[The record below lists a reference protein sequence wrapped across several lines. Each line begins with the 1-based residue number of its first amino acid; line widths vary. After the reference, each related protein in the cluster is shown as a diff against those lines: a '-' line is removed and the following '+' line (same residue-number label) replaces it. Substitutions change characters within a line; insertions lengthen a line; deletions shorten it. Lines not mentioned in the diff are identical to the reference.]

1 MGWVPAAFF
10 ASHIDYDMRDGFS
23 SDGDLSS
30 NHTIKRRKSGDSS
43 INSFATRIVT
53 RFPSLSKHSRDR
65 KKLVNLTADKSIG
78 TSSPVTTL
86 SRSSSF
92 ARSFRTRSRVLSNP
106 VAMQQAP
113 VAISSIAEDEP
124 AHADVS
130 SMDYS
135 YEDGDA
141 GPPDPLIRASTPML
155 PPLMVDMPDKGFI
168 QSPLQSPTVA
178 PSAAFRSLTSTPT
191 PGATGFASPTLMSTP
206 SRGTLHGSPATPS
219 TPPSALPPILIA
231 DPNDEWAEKLGHA
244 NFDISPHPYMPKRYT
259 LASCKRL
266 LLDWEFARA
275 EYSKHLAR
283 TSNHFGPNSKTY
295 KLTEQKWATIDAEW
309 RRNNELASIRAVR
322 NGETPPGHTP
332 IEPAPVSKIPTL
344 DVSLNDGKFP
354 KLGDDDIVG
363 PMVQV
368 ASQSQL
374 KRKPSKS
381 AKFLSMIG
389 LRSDRR

>member
-1 MGWVPAAFF
+1 
-10 ASHIDYDMRDGFS
+10 MRDGFS
-23 SDGDLSS
+23 SDGELSS
-30 NHTIKRRKSGDSS
+30 DHNMKRRKSGDSS
-43 INSFATRIVT
+43 VNSFATRIVS

-65 KKLVNLTADKSIG
+65 KKLVNLTADKAIG
-78 TSSPVTTL
+78 TSSPMTTL

-92 ARSFRTRSRVLSNP
+92 ARSFRTRSRVLSSS
-106 VAMQQAP
+106 VVVQETP
-113 VAISSIAEDEP
+113 VAIASIAEDEP
-124 AHADVS
+124 VHADVS
-130 SMDYS
+130 SMDDS
-135 YEDGDA
+135 YDDDEG
-141 GPPDPLIRASTPML
+141 GRPDPLIRASTPLL
-155 PPLMVDMPDKGFI
+155 PPLMVDMPDKAFV

-178 PSAAFRSLTSTPT
+178 SSAGFRSLTSTPT
-191 PGATGFASPTLMSTP
+191 PGGTGLASPALLSTP
-206 SRGTLHGSPATPS
+206 SRGTVQGSSATPS
-219 TPPSALPPILIA
+219 PSPSELLPILIA

-244 NFDISPHPYMPKRYT
+244 NFDISPHPYMPKHCT

-283 TSNHFGPNSKTY
+283 TSTHFGPNSKTY
-295 KLTEQKWATIDAEW
+295 KLTEQKWATIDAQW
-309 RRNNELASIRAVR
+309 RRNNDLASIRAVR
-322 NGETPPGHTP
+322 DGETPPGHTP

-389 LRSDRR
+389 LRSDRW